1 MSNYVLGTYWEHM
14 VRCHGNRPI
23 AMTTNHM
30 FPICSLC
37 NISVPPTRLSVL
49 AGSNP
54 GHNTPSAQVSVGSR
68 QHRLTMELPLP
79 DELIGSIVDHLDVPS
94 LLRCMQ
100 VCKLFY
106 SIISES
112 AHLIYKIELFASH
125 MEDNEYSSME
135 TVNRLNLLR
144 EYNRKW
150 NDLEWTSSGSIP
162 MTNGCW
168 ELSGGILAQV
178 IHRNTLSL
186 VQLPCKLKDIPERRW
201 SVPFD
206 FRICDFTLDNSQD
219 LVVLLELVGTFP
231 PNVSCNIHLR
241 TLSGEQHPR
250 AAETQITY
258 TSTSLHATLSFM
270 IQICGNRVAVLFYDQ
285 LFFELDTL
293 STNPFLVWNWQTG
306 QQELVICSHSRD
318 YILRLHD
325 RGSDLATIIRS
336 DSGPALQI
344 LRASAQVDPILPL
357 EETPC
362 VCELQLPRVQGD
374 VEWLLVRSEPTPTWK
389 PPTGSGVPFYASRKD
404 YIFSVS
410 IRAIVDEMDGNAV
423 LFIPLSTLL
432 LEVERSHD
440 VPRRN
445 VPWDA
450 WGPDRTRI
458 ISMQPSETW
467 ICYTYGMKFIQHV
480 PWNNGYAAQVYDFN
494 PYAARK
500 HVKTT
505 VDSLLPW
512 KHLAE
517 ESKPAGWCEGFCSS
531 EQEQV
536 VTRLPGRVATIALAH
551 SNNSQDAAMIGEDNI
566 VIVQVAYLKL

>member
-1 MSNYVLGTYWEHM
+1 
-14 VRCHGNRPI
+14 
-23 AMTTNHM
+23 
-30 FPICSLC
+30 
-37 NISVPPTRLSVL
+37 
-49 AGSNP
+49 
-54 GHNTPSAQVSVGSR
+54 
-68 QHRLTMELPLP
+68 MEFPLP

-94 LLRCMQ
+94 LLRFMQ

-112 AHLIYKIELFASH
+112 AQLIYKIELFVSH
-125 MEDNEYSSME
+125 MEDNEHSSME
-135 TVNRLNLLR
+135 TVNRLNVLR

-162 MTNGCW
+162 MTDGCW

-178 IHRNTLSL
+178 IHGNALSL

-206 FRICDFTLDNSQD
+206 FRIHDFTLDNSQD

-231 PNVSCNIHLR
+231 PNVSCKIHLR

-258 TSTSLHATLSFM
+258 TSSSLHATVSFM
-270 IQICGNRVAVLFYDQ
+270 IQICGNRVAVLFYDR
-285 LFFELDTL
+285 LFFELDRR
-293 STNPFLVWNWQTG
+293 STNPFLVWNWRTG
-306 QQELVICSHSRD
+306 QQELYVHTAGITSYAFMTED
-318 YILRLHD
+318 LI
-325 RGSDLATIIRS
+325 LATIIRS
-336 DSGPALQI
+336 DSEPALQI
-344 LRASAQVDPILPL
+344 LRASAHVDPIRSL

-362 VCELQLPRVQGD
+362 ICELQLPKVQGE

-404 YIFSVS
+404 YIFSVF
-410 IRAIVDEMDGNAV
+410 IRAVVDDMERNIV
-423 LFIPLSTLL
+423 LFLPLSTLL

-450 WGPDRTRI
+450 WGPDGTRI

-467 ICYTYGMKFIQHV
+467 ICYTYGMKFVQHV
-480 PWNNGYAAQVYDFN
+480 PWNNGYAVQVYDFN

-500 HVKTT
+500 HIKTA
-505 VDSLLPW
+505 VDSPMPW

-517 ESKPAGWCEGFCSS
+517 ESKPAGRREVFYSS
-531 EQEQV
+531 EQV

-551 SNNSQDAAMIGEDNI
+551 SNNSRDAAMIGEDHI
-566 VIVQVAYLKL
+566 VIVQSNSATYTYMAM

>member
-1 MSNYVLGTYWEHM
+1 
-14 VRCHGNRPI
+14 
-23 AMTTNHM
+23 
-30 FPICSLC
+30 
-37 NISVPPTRLSVL
+37 
-49 AGSNP
+49 
-54 GHNTPSAQVSVGSR
+54 
-68 QHRLTMELPLP
+68 MELPLP

-100 VCKLFY
+100 VSLTLDFLDALCTDEIGSYVFNRRLGNKVCKLFY

-241 TLSGEQHPR
+241 TLSGEQHHR

-285 LFFELDTL
+285 LFFELDTR
-293 STNPFLVWNWQTG
+293 STNPFLVWNWRTG
-306 QQELVICSHSRD
+306 QQELYVHTAGITSYAFMTED
-318 YILRLHD
+318 LI
-325 RGSDLATIIRS
+325 LATIIRS

-344 LRASAQVDPILPL
+344 LRASAQVDPIRSL

-410 IRAIVDEMDGNAV
+410 IRAVVDEMDGNTV

-450 WGPDRTRI
+450 WGPDGTRI

-467 ICYTYGMKFIQHV
+467 ICYTYGMKFVQHV

-500 HVKTT
+500 H
-505 VDSLLPW
+505 
-512 KHLAE
+512 HAE
-517 ESKPAGWCEGFCSS
+517 ESKPAGWCEGFYSS

-551 SNNSQDAAMIGEDNI
+551 SNDSRDAAMIGEDNI
-566 VIVQVAYLKL
+566 VIVQVAYLKP